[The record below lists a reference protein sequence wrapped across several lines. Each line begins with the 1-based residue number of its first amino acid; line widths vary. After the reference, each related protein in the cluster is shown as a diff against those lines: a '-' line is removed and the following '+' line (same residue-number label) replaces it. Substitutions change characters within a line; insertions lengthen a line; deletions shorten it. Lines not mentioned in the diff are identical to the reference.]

1 MRIALIGTGNMGLPM
16 ARNLRRAG
24 HAVAAWNR
32 TRAKAEPLAA
42 EGIKVAASIPE
53 AVRGAEVVATM
64 LADDAAV
71 EEALAGGILEAL
83 PAGAVHAGMS
93 TVSVAFAKRAT
104 KEHAARGQ
112 AYVSAPVFG
121 RPEAAAAAQLW
132 VVAAGQSDHVAR
144 CAPLFEAV
152 GRGVSVAGT
161 EPCAANVV
169 KLAGNFLIMAVIEAM
184 GEAFALARAS
194 GIDARELLEVANNA
208 LFQSP
213 LYANYGGI
221 IAEKRFEPAGFRLG
235 LALKD
240 ARLVS
245 AAADAAHVP
254 MPLASLVHDRLIRAV
269 ADGHGEIDWA
279 AFSSL

>member
-1 MRIALIGTGNMGLPM
+1 MNVAFIGTGNMGLPM
-16 ARNLRRAG
+16 ARCLRRAG
-24 HAVAAWNR
+24 HTVVAWNR

-42 EGIKVAASIPE
+42 DGVGVANSVAE
-53 AVRGAEVVATM
+53 AVRDAEAVITM
-64 LADDAAV
+64 LADDH
-71 EEALAGGILEAL
+71 ALTEVLGGILDAL
-83 PAGAVHAGMS
+83 PEGAVHAGMS
-93 TVSVAFAKRAT
+93 TVSVALAKRLT

-121 RPEAAAAAQLW
+121 RPDAAQAAKLW
-132 VVAAGQSDHVAR
+132 VVAAGQSDHLAR
-144 CAPLFEAV
+144 CAPLFAAV

-161 EPCAANVV
+161 EPSAANVA
-169 KLAGNFLIMAVIEAM
+169 KLAGNFMIMAAIEAM
-184 GEAFALARAS
+184 GEAFALAKAS
-194 GIDARELLEVANNA
+194 GVDPRQLLEVANSA

-221 IAEKRFEPAGFRLG
+221 IAEKRFEPAGFRLSLG
-235 LALKD
+235 LKD

-269 ADGHGEIDWA
+269 ADGHGDIDWA